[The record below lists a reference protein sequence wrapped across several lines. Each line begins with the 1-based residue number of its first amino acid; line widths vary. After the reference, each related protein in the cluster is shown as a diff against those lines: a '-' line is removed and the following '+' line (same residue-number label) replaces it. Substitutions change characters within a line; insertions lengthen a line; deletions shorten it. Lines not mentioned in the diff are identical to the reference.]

1 MGNLLGKLSCNVE
14 IMRSP
19 ADRSTAVRPDGLSGM
34 FASLD
39 HEWRTLSRRGSLQA
53 RCQAW
58 AAAEPALQGCANA
71 HGIVSLVTWDGFQ
84 PAGAGN
90 SVLTA
95 LLRQAVDS
103 LAARAFLQA
112 MLPRLRA
119 ERVLIP
125 RYGHGVGDSRTR
137 PADTLADLVAECYS
151 AIRRHAGE
159 DRDDVP
165 RVVLQEATRR
175 LRTARQAQRR
185 YQARTVLLGPGNVG
199 DLTAADL
206 SVARSGAEWLTTAL
220 MDAVRSRRLSTF
232 EASLVYGTR
241 VKGLSA
247 SEVGR
252 RSGLRPKAV
261 YYALAQAERAFLM
274 GTA

>member
-1 MGNLLGKLSCNVE
+1 M
-14 IMRSP
+14 
-19 ADRSTAVRPDGLSGM
+19 RPDGLSSI

-39 HEWRTLSRRGSLQA
+39 HEWRAMSRRGSLQA
-53 RCQAW
+53 RCRAW
-58 AAAEPALQGCANA
+58 AAAEPALEGCANP

-84 PAGAGN
+84 PAGVGN
-90 SVLTA
+90 RVLTA
-95 LLRQAVDS
+95 LLRQAVDP
-103 LAARAFLQA
+103 LAARALLQA
-112 MLPRLRA
+112 MLPRLSA
-119 ERVLIP
+119 ERVLIA
-125 RYGHGVGDSRTR
+125 RYGHGVDDSWMR

-151 AIRRHAGE
+151 AIRRHGGE

-185 YQARTVLLGPGNVG
+185 YQARTVLLGPGNF
-199 DLTAADL
+199 DDRSATDL
-206 SVARSGAEWLTTAL
+206 SVARSGAEWLATAL
-220 MDAVRSRRLSTF
+220 MEAVRSSRLSTF

-241 VKGLSA
+241 VKGMSA

-274 GTA
+274 GAA